1 MSNLILQ
8 SFYNDLD
15 KNSLDP
21 SLFQWFK
28 IEKVFKNI
36 ENTPVYYIPVLSV
49 FKRTGWPTY
58 QFIKR
63 QYICELPEPS
73 WPLNLMSKSWW

>member
-36 ENTPVYYIPVLSV
+36 ENIPVNHITVLSV
-49 FKRTGWPTY
+49 FKRTGWLIY
-58 QFIKR
+58 QFTLR
-63 QYICELPEPS
+63 
-73 WPLNLMSKSWW
+73 

>member
-36 ENTPVYYIPVLSV
+36 ENIPVYYIPVLSV

-63 QYICELPEPS
+63 QYICEF
-73 WPLNLMSKSWW
+73 WCQNHDGKMM